1 MGSTFRF
8 DWDQAFQPWEGV
20 TVSGQGSRL
29 RRWLG
34 WWLTHAVAL
43 VITASLVG
51 GIRLSGFWAALLASA
66 VLGLANVW
74 VRPILLLFTL
84 PLNLATLGLFTLVV
98 NGLVLWMTSWFVAG
112 FTVTGVWAGI
122 WGALVLSL
130 VSWGLRWLLAQ
141 R

>member
-1 MGSTFRF
+1 
-8 DWDQAFQPWEGV
+8 
-20 TVSGQGSRL
+20 
-29 RRWLG
+29 
-34 WWLTHAVAL
+34 
-43 VITASLVG
+43 
-51 GIRLSGFWAALLASA
+51 
-66 VLGLANVW
+66 LANVW